1 MNDFQETLND
11 LASKGTDADQAEV
24 KVQLRKL
31 GSLYDDMTAKVQ
43 VFGSENKDKRI
54 ANETLAKENRELK
67 AQNATLEEQVK
78 SADNS
83 PLKDEL
89 ADLKKQQTTWVDSA
103 KSALIKKLE
112 GMKEHS
118 KWDKVKELLSINQDD
133 DGKFDLSELD
143 HSGVTTLQSRINEFE
158 SLGLL
163 DGAPEPESKPDLF
176 NEVKGRVQPN
186 GVNNPP
192 DDMSDKSKVSDFVSK
207 ELQKNLTL

>member
-1 MNDFQETLND
+1 
-11 LASKGTDADQAEV
+11 
-24 KVQLRKL
+24 
-31 GSLYDDMTAKVQ
+31 
-43 VFGSENKDKRI
+43 
-54 ANETLAKENRELK
+54 
-67 AQNATLEEQVK
+67 
-78 SADNS
+78 
-83 PLKDEL
+83 
-89 ADLKKQQTTWVDSA
+89 
-103 KSALIKKLE
+103 KKLE